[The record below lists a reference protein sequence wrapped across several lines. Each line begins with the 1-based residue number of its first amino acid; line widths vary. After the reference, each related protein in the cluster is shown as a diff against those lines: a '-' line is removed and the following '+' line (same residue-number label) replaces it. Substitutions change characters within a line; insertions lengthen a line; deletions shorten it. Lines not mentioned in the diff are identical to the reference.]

1 MNSKLRLDDLYKM
14 IAHIYVEQN
23 AHRPASA
30 TFAHFVEVCGML
42 TVHSRNKK
50 REGATFVDAICKALG
65 WYFPL
70 MAKFKVTSIE
80 EIIFRKYPYVCPYC
94 RLKPHEDISCKTTR
108 GTSKTVDHAA
118 LRSAYQANRELR
130 PTTINEWQL
139 MFQAVY
145 PRSMDDARAGRSTL
159 GLLEE
164 LGELAEAVR
173 VFDRYPKY
181 FAGEAADVFSYLMGM
196 VNEYILSVQQ
206 EGDSLFSLED
216 ELIKRYPGLCVQCGH
231 GVCICP
237 LVPEATVGRMAK
249 ELDIQDM
256 DKLFRLDHEQFS
268 RESIEV
274 STLVLNR
281 VGGYSGLIDRFP
293 FDRGDTNKALVLLCL
308 RIADAISETDATTA
322 DSLRSAAIKIG
333 AAATYAGSKRPQGQ
347 LEKLVASV
355 RQTIEDIPPEV
366 KSAAGASGQSLE
378 ENVGRMTIPKTKVL
392 VVFANPRGTSAL
404 KLGQEDRAI
413 RDAVQRGK
421 ARDSITLEIRHA
433 ATIDDLRRALLD
445 DGYQVLHFS
454 GHGNVDSLLF
464 ETEQGR
470 KLASPLD
477 AIAALIEHHSSIECV
492 ILNACDSLAA
502 IIEPLA
508 DYTVG
513 MGSTVD
519 DAAAIEFSRGF
530 YDAVAAGKSYE
541 FAVEEG
547 KLACQGKKLDL
558 PVKMLRRVDFDD
570 VRD

>member
-14 IAHIYVEQN
+14 IAHIYAEQN

-42 TVHSRNKK
+42 SVHSRNKK

-70 MAKFKVTSIE
+70 MAKFKVASIE

-108 GTSKTVDHAA
+108 GTSRTVDHAA
-118 LRSAYQANRELR
+118 LRSAYQANRQLR
-130 PTTINEWQL
+130 PATVNEWQL
-139 MFQAVY
+139 MFQAIY
-145 PRSMDDARAGRSTL
+145 PRSVDDARVGRSTL

-196 VNEYILSVQQ
+196 VNEYVLSVQQ
-206 EGDSLFSLED
+206 EGDGPFSLED
-216 ELIKRYPGLCVQCGH
+216 EIIKRYPGLCVQCGH
-231 GVCICP
+231 VVCICP

-249 ELDIQDM
+249 ELDVQDM
-256 DKLFRLDHEQFS
+256 DKLFSLDHEQFS
-268 RESIEV
+268 RESIEI
-274 STLVLNR
+274 STLVLDR

-333 AAATYAGSKRPQGQ
+333 AAATYAGSRRPQGQ

-355 RQTIEDIPPEV
+355 RQTIKEMPPEI
-366 KSAAGASGQSLE
+366 KSVAGASGQSLE
-378 ENVGRMTIPKTKVL
+378 ENVGRMAIPKTRVL

-404 KLGQEDRAI
+404 KLGQEDRTI

-421 ARDSITLEIRHA
+421 VRDSIALEIRHA
-433 ATIDDLRRALLD
+433 VTLDDLRRALLD
-445 DGYQVLHFS
+445 DAYQVLHFS

-464 ETEQGR
+464 ETEQGK
-470 KLASPLD
+470 KLVSPLD
-477 AIAALIEHHSSIECV
+477 AIAGLIEHHSSIKCV

-502 IIEPLA
+502 IVEPLA
-508 DYTVG
+508 DFTVG
-513 MGSTVD
+513 MESAVD

-530 YDAVAAGKSYE
+530 YDAVAAGKDYE

-547 KLACQGKKLDL
+547 KLACQGKNLDL
-558 PVKMLRRVDFDD
+558 PLKMLKR
-570 VRD
+570 